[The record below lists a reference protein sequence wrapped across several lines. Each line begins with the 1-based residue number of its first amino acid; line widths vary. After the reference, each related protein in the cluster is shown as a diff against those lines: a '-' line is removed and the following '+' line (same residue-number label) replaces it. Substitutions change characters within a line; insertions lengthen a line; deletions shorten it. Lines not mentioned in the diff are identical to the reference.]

1 MPGGETPGGRR
12 EKSRCVPGGDVV
24 KPAARHH
31 EQPGGTMPDYW
42 IKITE
47 REDEDIRH
55 HHYLIEAKD
64 EKEARKLALRFME
77 RFIDDDENPEK
88 IDDGY
93 SFYNNAILVKL
104 SDVKETT
111 KEQFKE
117 FLLKTHTINLA

>member
-1 MPGGETPGGRR
+1 
-12 EKSRCVPGGDVV
+12 
-24 KPAARHH
+24 
-31 EQPGGTMPDYW
+31 
-42 IKITE
+42 
-47 REDEDIRH
+47 
-55 HHYLIEAKD
+55 
-64 EKEARKLALRFME
+64 ME

-104 SDVKETT
+104 SDVRETT